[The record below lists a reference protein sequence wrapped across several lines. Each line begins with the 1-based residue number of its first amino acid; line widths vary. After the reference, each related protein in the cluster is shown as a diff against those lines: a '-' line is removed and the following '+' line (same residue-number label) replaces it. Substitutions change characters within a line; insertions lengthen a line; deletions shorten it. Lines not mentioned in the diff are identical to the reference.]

1 MGMSRWALIVG
12 ALALAG
18 CGGRGKQ
25 AEPKA
30 AGGTTGQA
38 DSSAMGM
45 GHMDSGGMKMGHM
58 DSGGMPMQGMQM
70 MSNMRA
76 HMDSMMRMS
85 PQQMQAMMAMHQG
98 MMSQM
103 MDRMGADMR
112 GMKMSGTP
120 AWTALTDSVKQ
131 DLADLPN
138 LKGQELSARMRAHAE
153 RVKRLIALHEK
164 MMGK

>member
-1 MGMSRWALIVG
+1 MPHWALLVG

-18 CGGRGKQ
+18 CGRGGDRADTTRDTGGMMGRMDS
-25 AEPKA
+25 
-30 AGGTTGQA
+30 GG
-38 DSSAMGM
+38 MGM
-45 GHMDSGGMKMGHM
+45 GPMDSGGMKM
-58 DSGGMPMQGMQM
+58 GGMPMQGMQM

-85 PQQMQAMMAMHQG
+85 PQQMQAMMAKHEQMMSG
-98 MMSQM
+98 MM
-103 MDRMGADMR
+103 DGMGADMR

-120 AWTALTDSVKQ
+120 EWSALTDSVKQ

-138 LKGQELSARMRAHAE
+138 LKGQQLSARVRAHAA
-153 RVKRLIALHEK
+153 RVKRLMAMHQK